1 MAINHLGRSST
12 PRVGIKSACYSIGRV
27 GFAEGSSVGSN
38 PTMHVYFFFSWNLQI
53 CNRYCLTNR
62 TKLSTTKPMP
72 NYGPYVIIF
81 GVGAMIAYE
90 IIKDALSQT
99 HTLFHAL
106 ETTCNLFRIILGG
119 AALSFVY
126 SQLE

>member
-1 MAINHLGRSST
+1 
-12 PRVGIKSACYSIGRV
+12 
-27 GFAEGSSVGSN
+27 
-38 PTMHVYFFFSWNLQI
+38 
-53 CNRYCLTNR
+53 
-62 TKLSTTKPMP
+62 MP

-99 HTLFHAL
+99 HILFHAL